1 MPLPP
6 LPPLLVGFVLFL
18 AGKQSV
24 WCDDGIHS
32 LDKLFLFLVQYHRC
46 FSFYFIFA
54 PCASMSS
61 APKPSTAINLCID
74 CISTKAVYAGWLQ
87 FDSFL
92 YHAMAGFCN
101 QGKSKMTTNLP
112 LCNAGVAVGSLLF
125 DCATREKSQNN
136 NQPVHQIDCFL
147 LSLYFPKW
155 QTTCAVLFWGCCECR
170 LPCNAGVAH
179 GLIFFTCVLWS
190 RTMQPPLATVL
201 QPEKKPKWQSTC
213 ALVSLRLMGWLLV
226 NCFIFSSQWHTQNC
240 ATSIDQGKITACVD
254 STEQDCCTGLS
265 YIFQSENCLF

>member
-1 MPLPP
+1 MLQQPCCRNHATATMPQQPCHSDHAAATMPQQPCCSNHAHHSHAAATRPWPP
-6 LPPLLVGFVLFL
+6 LH
-18 AGKQSV
+18 QSHAAATTLHCSNHAV
-24 WCDDGIHS
+24 AAATMPWLQQPCHS
-32 LDKLFLFLVQYHRC
+32 CSNHAMTMPTMCFLF
-46 FSFYFIFA
+46 FA
-54 PCASMSS
+54 PSASMSS

-147 LSLYFPKW
+147 LSLYFPK
-155 QTTCAVLFWGCCECR
+155 
-170 LPCNAGVAH
+170 
-179 GLIFFTCVLWS
+179 
-190 RTMQPPLATVL
+190 
-201 QPEKKPKWQSTC
+201 
-213 ALVSLRLMGWLLV
+213 
-226 NCFIFSSQWHTQNC
+226 
-240 ATSIDQGKITACVD
+240 
-254 STEQDCCTGLS
+254 
-265 YIFQSENCLF
+265 